1 MTVDPWRH
9 VRAAA
14 VVAGLVLAACSPA
27 GPPAAGPPVA
37 PADAALLDVQLSAS
51 LPPGLQMRRLRLRL
65 WGTGAA
71 GGAALLKEVE
81 VRSLVNVER
90 AAGRGLRLFRGP
102 VPPGPLRLELEA
114 LLVSRAD
121 TGVYFSA
128 VQLTAEGAHV
138 VQLGRGVERQVEA
151 ELALEG
157 KQVLQSLRQRLRW
170 HFREGPL

>member
-1 MTVDPWRH
+1 MTVD
-9 VRAAA
+9 VCAG
-14 VVAGLVLAACSPA
+14 VLVAGLVLAGCSPA
-27 GPPAAGPPVA
+27 GAPPAGPPVA
-37 PADAALLDVQLSAS
+37 PADAALLGVELSAS
-51 LPPGLQMRRLRLRL
+51 LPPGLQMRRLRMRL
-65 WGTGAA
+65 VGSGPA
-71 GGAALLKEVE
+71 GGAALVKEVE

-114 LLVSRAD
+114 HLVSRAD
-121 TGVYFSA
+121 TGVFFSA

-138 VQLGRGVERQVEA
+138 VQLGRGDQRQVEV